1 MIAAPSPH
9 RSVLLEEAVTGLGLQ
24 GNDRVIDATFGRGG
38 HSREILRRM
47 GSEGRLLALD
57 KDPEAIASPE
67 ADTLRGDERFQL
79 RHASFGG
86 IEALAEA
93 RDWTGRVDAV
103 LMDLGVSSP
112 QLDQA
117 ERGFSFMREGPLD
130 MRMNTTEGPTAADWL
145 LTIGQRELADVLWTY
160 GEERCSRRIA
170 EAIVRE
176 RNRTPIVTTKDLVR
190 LIEGVVK
197 GGDPHKHP
205 ATRTFQ
211 AIRIALNEELSEL
224 ERGLGAA
231 LEVLRPGGRLVVIAF
246 HSLEDRIVKRFFRD
260 EERGWRA
267 GDPMP
272 LLGRTHQG
280 RLHRMGK
287 AIKPSPEEVRANIR
301 SRSAVMRIAEKI

>member
-1 MIAAPSPH
+1 MTAAPSPH
-9 RSVLLEEAVTGLGLQ
+9 RSVLLEEALEGLGLK

-47 GSEGRLLALD
+47 GSDGALLALD

-67 ADTLRGDERFQL
+67 ADSLREDKRFEL
-79 RHASFGG
+79 RHLSFTG

-93 RDWTGRVDAV
+93 KGWAGRVDAV

-130 MRMNTTEGPTAADWL
+130 MRMNTMEGPTAAEWL
-145 LTIGQRELADVLWTY
+145 MTVSQQELAEVLWTY
-160 GEERCSRRIA
+160 GEERFSRRIA
-170 EAIVRE
+170 EAIVSE
-176 RNRTPIVTTKDLVR
+176 RNKAPIATTKDLVR

-197 GGDPHKHP
+197 GRDPHKHP

-211 AIRIALNEELSEL
+211 AIRIALNEELSGL
-224 ERGLGAA
+224 ERGLCSA

-246 HSLEDRIVKRFFRD
+246 HSLEDRMVKRFFRD
-260 EERGWRA
+260 QERGWRA
-267 GDPMP
+267 GEPIP
-272 LLGRTHQG
+272 LLGRIHQG
-280 RLHRMGK
+280 RLHRIGK
-287 AIKPSPEEVRANIR
+287 AIKPSFEEVRANVR

>member
-1 MIAAPSPH
+1 
-9 RSVLLEEAVTGLGLQ
+9 
-24 GNDRVIDATFGRGG
+24 
-38 HSREILRRM
+38 M

-93 RDWTGRVDAV
+93 TDWTGRVDAV